1 MKKDK
6 SFKDLRGRAKKG
18 DWAKGGTDIEGFVR
32 LRDREDK
39 GMFPDSGKIRMSKG
53 EIKEVSEEGNTFL
66 T

>member
-1 MKKDK
+1 MDK
-6 SFKDLRGRAKKG
+6 ALKNFRSRAEERNR
-18 DWAKGGTDIEGFVR
+18 AIGGTNVEGFVR